1 MRTTQFLFFDL
12 ATSGHHVEFLYHVI
26 SYRLQHPELGEFI
39 FVTSPDFIEC
49 VKQLDAKLDLA
60 GHGVKIVN
68 PSDSV
73 VEAISKMRP
82 GIRCNNAEFEVFCA
96 FVREYQPQRAFV
108 MYLNKYQHALGR
120 QYARR
125 LNCEIR
131 AILFNP
137 LGPIAGE
144 RLGLFTALRKRM
156 QIRWMLRN
164 RNLKHIYILND
175 VDRADYLNQVFDS
188 QGLFASIPDPV
199 LILPTR
205 SGTENAASEVCT
217 TGRCRFLLFGA
228 LSSRKGIFIVLD
240 AMRQLPTDIA
250 CRTELMLAGKVVKQ
264 QQDDFSA
271 ALAALRNDCPAL
283 LINHLDAFIP
293 YNQIPVLFSSALA
306 ILVPYAGTDSSSG
319 VLGHAALY
327 KKRVIGTDQGLIGK
341 LIRQYDLGI
350 AIPPDNAEKL
360 AGAISSCIN
369 SESGLL
375 VPDGMQ
381 RYIQERHPDV
391 FAGRLLAD

>member
-1 MRTTQFLFFDL
+1 MNTSTYLFFDL
-12 ATSGHHVEFLYHVI
+12 ATSGHHVEFMYHLI
-26 SYRLQHPELGEFI
+26 AYRSTHPGQGQFI
-39 FVTSPDFIEC
+39 LVTHPDFIRH
-49 VKQLDAKLDLA
+49 VRNLDDTLNLETQGVRVVHPDASTIQRLA
-60 GHGVKIVN
+60 R
-68 PSDSV
+68 
-73 VEAISKMRP
+73 MR
-82 GIRCNNAEFEVFCA
+82 GSFQRSHAEFEVFCA
-96 FVREYQPQRAFV
+96 FVRQYQPQRAYL
-108 MYLNKYQHALGR
+108 MYLNTFQHALGR
-120 QYARR
+120 QPARR
-125 LNCEIR
+125 LTCELR

-144 RLGLFTALRKRM
+144 RLGVFTALRKRM

-175 VDRADYLNQVFDS
+175 ADRADYLNQVFDS

-205 SGTENAASEVCT
+205 SGTENASSEVCT

-250 CRTELMLAGKVVKQ
+250 CRTELILAGNVVKQ

-375 VPDGMQ
+375 VQGGMQ
-381 RYIQERHPDV
+381 RYVQERHPDV